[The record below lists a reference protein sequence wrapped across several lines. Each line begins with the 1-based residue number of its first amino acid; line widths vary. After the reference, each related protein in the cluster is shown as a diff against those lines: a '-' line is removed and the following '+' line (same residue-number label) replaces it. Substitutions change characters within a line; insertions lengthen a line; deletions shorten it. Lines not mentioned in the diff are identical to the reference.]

1 MSNITENIE
10 GISFD
15 SSIFNGFMKILLQFY
30 EHWNNELRKM
40 VTESKWGLKI
50 RSMQLLM
57 CCFFSVPPV
66 DRQIVGE
73 YEKTISQLIAEKER
87 EKASMET
94 TLQTTVKE
102 RDQAIEDLKVRL
114 LFSLS
119 LSFFLSLSF
128 IYDTHCSYYYLYVY
142 HYHSNNQIT
151 INHDGSRIATMPEL
165 TLRFNTTTTTCN
177 NDTNTILN
185 AANITTE
192 NWRWWKH
199 SQSVYSV
206 DLYVNHL

>member
-1 MSNITENIE
+1 MGQVKAKLESLTEAQAQ
-10 GISFD
+10 
-15 SSIFNGFMKILLQFY
+15 M
-30 EHWNNELRKM
+30 
-40 VTESKWGLKI
+40 
-50 RSMQLLM
+50 
-57 CCFFSVPPV
+57 
-66 DRQIVGE
+66 RQIVGE

-128 IYDTHCSYYYLYVY
+128 IYDTHCSYYYLYFY

-165 TLRFNTTTTTCN
+165 
-177 NDTNTILN
+177 
-185 AANITTE
+185 
-192 NWRWWKH
+192 
-199 SQSVYSV
+199 
-206 DLYVNHL
+206 

>member
-1 MSNITENIE
+1 MIPFLFRDSFWIPVRCLTMSNITENIE

-119 LSFFLSLSF
+119 LSLSFFLF
-128 IYDTHCSYYYLYVY
+128 
-142 HYHSNNQIT
+142 HSSTILTAAIIT
-151 INHDGSRIATMPEL
+151 ST
-165 TLRFNTTTTTCN
+165 FTTTTQ
-177 NDTNTILN
+177 TIRLPSIMM
-185 AANITTE
+185 AAG
-192 NWRWWKH
+192 
-199 SQSVYSV
+199 
-206 DLYVNHL
+206 